1 MTYYAAV
8 CQQEPGG
15 YLWFGDLAGQ
25 ERWIKTHTECQGH
38 TVVPMLVKDE
48 NGKTYVR
55 QDIGAAVML
64 GEQAIPTGVWT
75 EVLTSEPPRR
85 IDFTSEPGRHVAQ
98 LRHGPTGLEV
108 IVTDHVGDVIRDGI
122 VHITTS
128 DGIGDVLDMLAR
140 EFPDETALWLAQ
152 RNPQPDPRYRP
163 GGLQGSRPE
172 QCPTCESPDIW
183 ARRRFVSGLCD
194 DPWHDLEGD
203 TGKLLDKL
211 RNKGGGQID
220 AVVSGLTLDAI
231 RAEAI
236 RAHAKHG
243 AHSMRNPRV
252 PAGERLAILV
262 EEVGEVAK
270 ALTYD
275 QSRDDLER
283 ELIQVGAMA
292 AAWIEALNDP
302 MRPAPYGA
310 PDGWSPDGEGTE
322 L

>member
-1 MTYYAAV
+1 M
-8 CQQEPGG
+8 
-15 YLWFGDLAGQ
+15 
-25 ERWIKTHTECQGH
+25 
-38 TVVPMLVKDE
+38 
-48 NGKTYVR
+48 
-55 QDIGAAVML
+55 
-64 GEQAIPTGVWT
+64 
-75 EVLTSEPPRR
+75 
-85 IDFTSEPGRHVAQ
+85 
-98 LRHGPTGLEV
+98 
-108 IVTDHVGDVIRDGI
+108 IRDGI
-122 VHITTS
+122 VHVTTS
-128 DGIGDVLDMLAR
+128 DEIGDVLDMLAR
-140 EFPDETALWLAQ
+140 EFPNEMALWLAQ

-163 GGLQGSRPE
+163 GDLQGSRPD
-172 QCPTCESPDIW
+172 QCPTCESPNPAMHPATQADGGE
-183 ARRRFVSGLCD
+183 VNLCRD
-194 DPWHDLEGD
+194 SWHDVEGD
-203 TGKLLDKL
+203 TGKLLNKL